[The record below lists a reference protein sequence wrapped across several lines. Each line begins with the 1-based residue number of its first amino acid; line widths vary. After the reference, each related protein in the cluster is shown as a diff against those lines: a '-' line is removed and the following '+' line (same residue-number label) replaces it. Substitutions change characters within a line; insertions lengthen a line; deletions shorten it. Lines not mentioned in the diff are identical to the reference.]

1 VIHAEEATH
10 DVSRMVELLG
20 VSRSG
25 YYAWAGRQ
33 ARGELGTRAARRA
46 DLLVKIKVAHDA
58 SAGVSGAPRILAD
71 LRDAGEVI
79 SRKDPR

>member
-25 YYAWAGRQ
+25 YYAWANRQ
-33 ARGELGTRAARRA
+33 PPGAR
-46 DLLVKIKVAHDA
+46 
-58 SAGVSGAPRILAD
+58 
-71 LRDAGEVI
+71 
-79 SRKDPR
+79 